1 MKRITIYD
9 VAKEADVSLATVSRV
24 INGSEVVREDTRV
37 KVQEAIEK
45 LGYKPNAI
53 AQGLALQKTTTIAL
67 IVPEASYFYTGQ
79 IINGLIDVAKI
90 YKYNIM
96 LHTTTEGITEMN
108 DIIENIIKSRVD
120 GVVIFNDKMNKEE
133 LNQLTRYQVPIVV
146 IGNKMSD
153 ETVGSVYVDY
163 SKLVYDFAMECIS
176 KGKTNIAL
184 VEDRKNPAMIKQL
197 REGLNKAFEKNG
209 LTFDNYI
216 EIPKEFRSSYL
227 FLKEYMTKGA
237 KHNVVITYRDSQAMA
252 VMNTAK
258 EAGISIP
265 DDMELVCILDSKYNS
280 MARPQISG
288 FKIPDYDLGAVAMRL
303 LTKMLND
310 ADEVMDKEIELSY
323 IYSPRKSTK

>member
-24 INGSEVVREDTRV
+24 INGSEVVREDTRI

-120 GVVIFNDKMNKEE
+120 GVVIFNDKLNKEE

-153 ETVGSVYVDY
+153 DTVGSVYVDY
-163 SKLVYDFAMECIS
+163 ANLVYEYASGCI
-176 KGKTNIAL
+176 KQGEKNIAL
-184 VEDRKNPAMIKQL
+184 
-197 REGLNKAFEKNG
+197 G
-209 LTFDNYI
+209 
-216 EIPKEFRSSYL
+216 
-227 FLKEYMTKGA
+227 
-237 KHNVVITYRDSQAMA
+237 
-252 VMNTAK
+252 
-258 EAGISIP
+258 
-265 DDMELVCILDSKYNS
+265 
-280 MARPQISG
+280 
-288 FKIPDYDLGAVAMRL
+288 
-303 LTKMLND
+303 
-310 ADEVMDKEIELSY
+310 
-323 IYSPRKSTK
+323 

>member
-24 INGSEVVREDTRV
+24 INGSEVVREDTRI

-53 AQGLALQKTTTIAL
+53 AQGLALSKTTTIGL

-120 GVVIFNDKMNKEE
+120 GVVIFNDKLNKEE

-146 IGNKMSD
+146 IGNRMSD

-163 SKLVYDFAMECIS
+163 AKLAFDYACDCI
-176 KGKTNIAL
+176 KQGKKQIAL
-184 VEDRKNPAMIKQL
+184 IEDRKNPAMIKQL
-197 REGLNKAFEKNG
+197 REGLTRAFEENG
-209 LTFDNYI
+209 MTFENYI
-216 EIPKEFRSSYL
+216 EIPKEYRSSY
-227 FLKEYMTKGA
+227 FAIKVKPKRVYYCR
-237 KHNVVITYRDSQAMA
+237 NI
-252 VMNTAK
+252 
-258 EAGISIP
+258 
-265 DDMELVCILDSKYNS
+265 
-280 MARPQISG
+280 
-288 FKIPDYDLGAVAMRL
+288 
-303 LTKMLND
+303 
-310 ADEVMDKEIELSY
+310 
-323 IYSPRKSTK
+323 